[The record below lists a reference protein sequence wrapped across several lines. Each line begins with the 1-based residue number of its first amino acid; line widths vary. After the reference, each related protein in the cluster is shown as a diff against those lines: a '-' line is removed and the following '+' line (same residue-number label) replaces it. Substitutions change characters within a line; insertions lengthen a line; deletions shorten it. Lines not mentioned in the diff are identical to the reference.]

1 MNGFRGRRRN
11 VLLVGLT
18 LLLPLFAVL
27 DSLAGIAALGLDYAG
42 ERSRIEPRVARL
54 QGLLEH
60 ADVLQARSAT
70 ATARLRE
77 LAYAP
82 AQEAT
87 ALAAALQAD
96 ARRIMDVVGLN
107 VSNSQVMPT
116 RRDEHFERVAVKLTV
131 NGSLPAL
138 NDALIGIAASRPQ
151 LLVESLDAFPVSAQR
166 RVGNRSVPVQSVT
179 AVIQLMALRQAPG
192 DPAD

>member
-1 MNGFRGRRRN
+1 MNWFRGHRRN
-11 VLLVGLT
+11 ALLVGLT
-18 LLLPLFAVL
+18 VLLPLFAVL
-27 DSLAGIAALGLDYAG
+27 NSLAGIGALGLDYAS

-60 ADVLQARSAT
+60 APVLQARSEA

-77 LAYAP
+77 IAYAP
-82 AQEAT
+82 AQEAS

-116 RRDEHFERVAVKLTV
+116 RRDENFERVAVKLTV

-151 LLVESLDAFPVSAQR
+151 LLVESLDAFPVIAER

-192 DPAD
+192 DPSG

>member
-1 MNGFRGRRRN
+1 MNWFRGHRRN
-11 VLLVGLT
+11 ALLVGLT
-18 LLLPLFAVL
+18 VLLPLFAVL
-27 DSLAGIAALGLDYAG
+27 NSLAGIGALGLDYAS

-60 ADVLQARSAT
+60 APVLQARSEA

-77 LAYAP
+77 VAYAP
-82 AQEAT
+82 AQEAS

-116 RRDEHFERVAVKLTV
+116 RRDENFERVAVKLTI

-151 LLVESLDAFPVSAQR
+151 LLVESLDAFPVIAER

-192 DPAD
+192 DLSS

>member
-1 MNGFRGRRRN
+1 MNWFRGHRRN
-11 VLLVGLT
+11 ALLVGLT
-18 LLLPLFAVL
+18 VLLPLLLVL
-27 DSLAGIAALGLDYAG
+27 DSLAGVAALGLGYAN

-60 ADVLQARSAT
+60 ESVLQARSET

-77 LAYAP
+77 VAYAP
-82 AQEAT
+82 AQEAS

-96 ARRIMDVVGLN
+96 ARRIMDVAGLN

-116 RRDEHFERVAVKLTV
+116 RSDENFERVAVKLTI
-131 NGSLPAL
+131 NGPLPAL

-166 RVGNRSVPVQSVT
+166 QVGNTMVPVQSVT
-179 AVIQLMALRQAPG
+179 AVIQLMALRQVPR
-192 DPAD
+192 